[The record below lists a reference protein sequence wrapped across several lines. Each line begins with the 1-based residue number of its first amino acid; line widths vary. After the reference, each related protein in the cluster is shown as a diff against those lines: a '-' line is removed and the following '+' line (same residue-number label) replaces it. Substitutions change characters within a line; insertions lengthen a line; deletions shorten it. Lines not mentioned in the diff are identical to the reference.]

1 MGVLFSCPVD
11 DYDAL
16 EESAAAAA
24 AASSESNSGGGK
36 PAAILKALGSGK
48 LLIEGSLSFK
58 RDQQM
63 SPTSLL
69 QVETEISIKP
79 AAADIAAAPRASCEF
94 MSPAEEDEEFWGSLK
109 RISSESYPKNT
120 ATDNSEDQAAEAEE
134 TGNSQMPR
142 RRSFN
147 GAAAPATPREALRPS
162 PLQHGLVAT
171 VAAAD

>member
-79 AAADIAAAPRASCEF
+79 AAADIAAAPRAS
-94 MSPAEEDEEFWGSLK
+94 PAEEDEEFWGSQK